1 MRFLNFLV
9 FLLLLNIAKL
19 SAQEPMGALW
29 EITACENLPCEM
41 LPVQKWIAQT
51 VEPLFISGL
60 QTSNSY
66 WGDNNSISFAFTG
79 KNSLS
84 ISLPNTNGI
93 KLKFEDA
100 YPPRLKSQK
109 LRLIYTEQIKS
120 YYVKRGYQNM
130 PKTDEEYFNAAYDL
144 LKVTPDA
151 ILANVLNFEIEDK
164 EGTTKIKTFL
174 DRVNAKMKS
183 NLTVSEKELDN
194 FSSFNRRYNDYF
206 KENYIKVI
214 YKTFIEQNNSKA
226 TMEKMNRFFAI
237 SRFFPNGIKAKVDD
251 FFTPQFKL
259 GMDKAESM
267 LFPATI
273 VSTPGAVGTPA
284 NFKYQNVQGK
294 LDYLSKSLILVFDG
308 QFENPINLTSAKI
321 YDYASEGT
329 KVAFLKEKYNSKTYG
344 HINKITITASDK
356 SLIVDAMTDRDYRLQ
371 LSESKWKTDVPKK
384 NIIKKK

>member
-1 MRFLNFLV
+1 MRFLNFL
-9 FLLLLNIAKL
+9 LLLLIVNIAEL

-29 EITACENLPCEM
+29 EMTACENLPCEM
-41 LPVQKWIAQT
+41 LPVKKWVSQT

-66 WGDNNSISFAFTG
+66 WGDNNSISFSFTG

-84 ISLPNTNGI
+84 IALPNTNGI

-151 ILANVLNFEIEDK
+151 ILANVLNFEIENK
-164 EGTTKIKTFL
+164 EGTTKLKTFL

-183 NLTVSEKELDN
+183 NLTVPEKDLDN
-194 FSSFNRRYNDYF
+194 FSSFNSRYNDYF

-214 YKTFIEQNNSKA
+214 YKTFIEQNSSKA

-237 SRFFPNGIKAKVDD
+237 SRFFPNGIKTKVDD

-273 VSTPGAVGTPA
+273 VSTAGAPNTPA
-284 NFKYQNVQGK
+284 NFQYQNVQGK
-294 LDYLSKSLILVFDG
+294 LDYLSKSLVLNFDG
-308 QFENPINLTSAKI
+308 QFEHPVNLASAKI
-321 YDYASEGT
+321 YDYAAAGT
-329 KVAFLKEKYNSKTYG
+329 KTAFLKEKYSSKTYG
-344 HINKITITASDK
+344 NISKITLTVSDK
-356 SLIVDAMTDRDYRLQ
+356 ALTVDALTDRDYRLL
-371 LSESKWKTDVPKK
+371 LSESKWKTDVPKNK
-384 NIIKKK
+384 IIKKK

>member
-1 MRFLNFLV
+1 MRFLNFLAL
-9 FLLLLNIAKL
+9 LLLLNIANL
-19 SAQEPMGALW
+19 FAQEPMGALW

-41 LPVQKWIAQT
+41 LPVQKWVAQT

-79 KNSLS
+79 NNSLS

-120 YYVKRGYQNM
+120 YHVQRGYKNM

-151 ILANVLNFEIEDK
+151 ILANVLNFEIENK
-164 EGTTKIKTFL
+164 EGTTKLKTFL

-183 NLTVSEKELDN
+183 NLTVPEKEFDN
-194 FSSFNRRYNDYF
+194 FSSFNRRYQDYF
-206 KENYIKVI
+206 KEKYINVI
-214 YKTFIEQNNSKA
+214 YKTFIEQNSSKA

-259 GMDKAESM
+259 GMDRAESM

-273 VSTPGAVGTPA
+273 VSTPGAISTPA

-294 LDYLSKSLILVFDG
+294 LDYLSKSLILNFDG
-308 QFENPINLTSAKI
+308 QFENPVNLASAKI
-321 YDYASEGT
+321 YDYAAEIS
-329 KVAFLKEKYNSKTYG
+329 KPAFLKEKYNSKTYG
-344 HINKITITASDK
+344 NIIKIILTVSDK
-356 SLIVDAMTDRDYRLQ
+356 ALIVDAMTNRDYRLQ

-384 NIIKKK
+384 KAIKK